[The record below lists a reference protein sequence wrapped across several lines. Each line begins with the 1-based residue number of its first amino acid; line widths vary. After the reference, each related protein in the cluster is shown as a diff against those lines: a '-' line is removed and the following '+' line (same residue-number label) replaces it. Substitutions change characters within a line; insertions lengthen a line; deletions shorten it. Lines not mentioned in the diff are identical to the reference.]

1 MATIPP
7 VKDQDLD
14 TFAQNMDAKITAT
27 PTAYGLVAADATA
40 FHALATD
47 FTTRLATAL
56 NPTTRTKGTVAA
68 KNTSKLA
75 LTAKARSLIKIISA
89 YPPLTPTQ
97 RADLGLNA
105 KDAGPTP
112 IPAPATKPLLAV
124 DPDGTLRIVDET
136 MPDRRAKPAGVR
148 GAVVFAKVDGP
159 PPATTDDAKFSAL
172 ATKNRIPLAL
182 PSGSNGKTLY
192 VLAAWYNERGELG
205 PVSNIASTTIAA

>member
-7 VKDQDLD
+7 DKDQELD
-14 TFAQNMDAKITAT
+14 AWSIQFSSLISAT
-27 PTAYGLVAADATA
+27 PTAFGLVAADATA
-40 FHALATD
+40 FAALKSD
-47 FTTRLATAL
+47 YSTRLTTAM
-56 NPTTRTKGTVAA
+56 NSTTRTKGTVAA

-75 LTAKARSLIKIISA
+75 LTAKARSLIKIITA
-89 YPPLTPTQ
+89 YPPLTSQQ

-112 IPAPATKPLLAV
+112 IPPPSTKPILSV
-124 DPDGTLRIVDET
+124 DPDGMLRIVDET

-159 PPATTDDAKFSAL
+159 PPTTTDDAKFSAL